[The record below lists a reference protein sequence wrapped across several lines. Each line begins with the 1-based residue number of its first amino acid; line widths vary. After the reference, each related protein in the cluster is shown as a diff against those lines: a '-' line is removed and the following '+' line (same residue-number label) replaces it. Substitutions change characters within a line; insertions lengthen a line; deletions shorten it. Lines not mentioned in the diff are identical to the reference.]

1 MNVACYGYR
10 NLQDFIFRDET
21 KTIMQGIGIQA
32 PVQTA
37 VSSSATRDRLGMITP
52 SPDILVA
59 QHFRQALELKSHP
72 RQAEID
78 PYLEQLVQPS
88 EDDTAISYFFSRFVI
103 SDGRSSPI
111 PMGFVPYI
119 IQTGADTLLS
129 TAIVSVGMAALANVS
144 GSPSRALAARQKYI
158 YSLSLT
164 RVALDDLSLV
174 HADAVFMAVLLL
186 AMFEVSLLRIYPTL
200 TSVLD

>member
-1 MNVACYGYR
+1 
-10 NLQDFIFRDET
+10 
-21 KTIMQGIGIQA
+21 
-32 PVQTA
+32 
-37 VSSSATRDRLGMITP
+37 MIPP

-59 QHFRQALELKSHP
+59 QHRQALELKSHP

-88 EDDTAISYFFSRFVI
+88 GDDTAISYFFSRFVI

-111 PMGFVPYI
+111 PMGFVPYM

-144 GSPSRALAARQKYI
+144 GSPSRALAARAKYI

-200 TSVLD
+200 TSV